1 MQCLQPRFHLP
12 VPQRAQGSVCTAEST
27 WGREGA
33 PGCSSHSSFS
43 SLEFLIFLSSAANP
57 PSRIYLICSSR
68 WGPAAAHQGTG
79 VRGQGLLLRVGG
91 CSSRYR
97 GQRLLIKVKGCSS
110 RYGGQ
115 GLLLKVSSCS
125 SRYRGQ
131 GLVLKVQGSE
141 AAHQGTGDRGL
152 LLKIRGLLLKVPGSG
167 GSLSRHRGQGLLPNV
182 RGAAPEGPGGRGLPA
197 QHPQPGEQQG
207 PSCPASAVP
216 DDSPSV
222 GVSVGNNTLLLL

>member
-12 VPQRAQGSVCTAEST
+12 VPQRAQGSDGTAEST

-79 VRGQGLLLRVGG
+79 VRG
-91 CSSRYR
+91 CSSGYR
-97 GQRLLIKVKGCSS
+97 GCSS

-115 GLLLKVSSCS
+115 GLLIKV
-125 SRYRGQ
+125 RGQ
-131 GLVLKVQGSE
+131 
-141 AAHQGTGDRGL
+141 
-152 LLKIRGLLLKVPGSG
+152 GLLLKVPGLLLKGQGSG
-167 GSLSRHRGQGLLPNV
+167 GCSSGYKGLLFKV
-182 RGAAPEGPGGRGLPA
+182 KGCSSRYR
-197 QHPQPGEQQG
+197 
-207 PSCPASAVP
+207 V
-216 DDSPSV
+216 
-222 GVSVGNNTLLLL
+222 